1 MANNPYLK
9 INLQPTRKDLLGFG
23 AVLLGAALL
32 GALACHFR
40 WHRPELV
47 LPLCGL
53 GVAAL
58 LLVQLPVVGRLLY
71 IAWMGLGI
79 TMGLV
84 TSPVLMAVIYLVL
97 FVPLALLFRLMGRDA
112 LRKRLDP
119 SAATYW
125 EEYPQVKEPLRYLR
139 QY

>member
-1 MANNPYLK
+1 
-9 INLQPTRKDLLGFG
+9 
-23 AVLLGAALL
+23 
-32 GALACHFR
+32 
-40 WHRPELV
+40 
-47 LPLCGL
+47 
-53 GVAAL
+53 
-58 LLVQLPVVGRLLY
+58 
-71 IAWMGLGI
+71 
-79 TMGLV
+79 MGLV

-119 SAATYW
+119 AAATYW